1 MPMPAD
7 APAPRPPDPSPE
19 TEAGA
24 VLAPGLAFAFGR
36 LSLLLVVATLLLLLL
51 LLLVVVVV
59 VVVMV
64 VVVDMLED
72 DDDDDVGVAVDEGIN
87 DDNNGE
93 AWSRPNICPPPL
105 RCSPMMLNDSLFEP
119 VSAVPR
125 KPSELTGPVR
135 RLNQHG
141 ASYVKLI

>member
-51 LLLVVVVV
+51 LLLVVV